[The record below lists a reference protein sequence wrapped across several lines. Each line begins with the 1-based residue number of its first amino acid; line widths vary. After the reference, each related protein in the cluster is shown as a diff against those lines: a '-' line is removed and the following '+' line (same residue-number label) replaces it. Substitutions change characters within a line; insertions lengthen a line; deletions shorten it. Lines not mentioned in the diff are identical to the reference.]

1 MATTK
6 NTYTGD
12 NSETNYSFTFPY
24 LKQADI
30 KVSLDNVVKT
40 LTTDYTFANAT
51 TVSFN
56 TAPATDAAIAIYR
69 STDDSNLVATF
80 YPG

>member
-6 NTYTGD
+6 NTYTQSGSTTD
-12 NSETNYSFTFPY
+12 YSFTFPY
-24 LKQADI
+24 IKQTDV

-51 TVSFN
+51 TVSLN
-56 TAPATDAAIAIYR
+56 SAPAAGTTIDIYR